1 MIPDQIAFLSATQA
15 LKKFATFELSPCDL
29 FDAVLKRIASEN
41 ETINAF
47 GDMYLDNTEKLV
59 EQAEKRWRNGTARP
73 LEGILVAVKDA
84 QRVAGQRT
92 TFGSPSLR
100 DNVASTH
107 DPIIE
112 RLIDAGA
119 IIHARTT
126 VSEFCVSGVC
136 VSPMWGTTRNPWNLE
151 YSPGGSSGGSAAALA
166 AGLTTLATG
175 TDMGGSIRVPASAC
189 GVVGYKPP
197 RGRNPD
203 GAPFNLDR
211 VSHCGPLARSVSDI
225 VLFQSVVAGI
235 HCKDPESLPNPPVLP
250 NVAENVS
257 GFRIAWSPDL
267 SYKRVSKEVAA
278 NTQQAIKVFR
288 ELGCTCEQVD
298 LGWTDEIDRAATIWF
313 AFFGTSNMVLDAI
326 ASDASIVSPDLR
338 RLALEIRQLRND
350 PDQLPKVLVVTA
362 DFSAKFE
369 KATRGFDV
377 FICPTMAVPAVK
389 ADQSMWAKDF
399 KIEGVEVNPEFGYS
413 MTHQFNLLATR
424 PVISVP
430 SGRSINGIPTG
441 IQLVGKPFDEL
452 SVVRLALA
460 YQEVTG
466 DIYIPP
472 RVRAP

>member
-1 MIPDQIAFLSATQA
+1 M
-15 LKKFATFELSPCDL
+15 
-29 FDAVLKRIASEN
+29 
-41 ETINAF
+41 INAF
-47 GDMYLDNTEKLV
+47 GDTYLPSAEKLV
-59 EQAEKRWRNGTARP
+59 EQAEKRWRSGTARP

-84 QRVAGQRT
+84 QMVAGQRT
-92 TFGSPSLR
+92 TFGSPSLK
-100 DNVASTH
+100 DNVALAH

-136 VSPMWGTTRNPWNLE
+136 TSPMWGTTRNPWNLE

-203 GAPFNLDR
+203 GAPFNMDR

-225 VLFQSVVAGI
+225 VLFQSVVAGT
-235 HCKDPESLPNPPVLP
+235 HRNDPESLPNPPVLP
-250 NVAENVS
+250 KFAENVR

-267 SYKRVSKEVAA
+267 SYKRVSREVAS
-278 NTQQAIKVFR
+278 NTEQAIKTFR
-288 ELGCTCEQVD
+288 ELGCICEQVD
-298 LGWTDEIDRAATIWF
+298 LGWTDEIDRAASIWY
-313 AFFGTSNMVLDAI
+313 AFFGTSNMLLDAF
-326 ASDASIVSPDLR
+326 ASDPSIVSPDLR
-338 RLALEIRQLRND
+338 RLALEIRKIRND
-350 PDQLPKVLVVTA
+350 PDQLPNVLVVAA

-399 KIEGVEVNPEFGYS
+399 KIEGEEVDPEFGYS
-413 MTHQFNLLATR
+413 MTHQFNLLATH

-430 SGRSINGIPTG
+430 SGRSTSGIPTG
-441 IQLVGKPFDEL
+441 IQLVGQPFDEL
-452 SVVRLALA
+452 SVFQLALA
-460 YQEVTG
+460 YQEFTG
-466 DIYIPP
+466 VKYIPQM
-472 RVRAP
+472 VRTL